1 MTKRKL
7 NFPGFVPKKIAS
19 NINVEKEIEPETGSE
34 TNINTGLKKRT
45 GAGMTKISE
54 TASINLKDDY
64 NRLKLEERNFKI
76 KESDFQNREQKF
88 ESKIN
93 QLELEQKKVKKLIEE
108 EGEFCIDIDPRECQV
123 IKIPGR
129 IQKLLNEQV
138 CDNLITDFNS
148 HIGQKEPIYIRP
160 IPDDVEKINDNIK
173 YEVFAGTRRR
183 WAAEHVVNELNQK
196 FRLKA
201 FIKNLSDEEASVFTE
216 KENAK
221 VEWSDVEFGFFYSE
235 LLANGTYKN
244 QQELA
249 KKRNIDKSMV
259 TEYLRFG
266 ILRESFPL
274 IISAFDN
281 LSNLLELRKLWVKK
295 LLMLLE
301 DKSKEKAILLK
312 ASSLI
317 KAGKKLSSNVLYNSL
332 IKAADNTYKTDRLEA
347 IKESIKNKKGK
358 ESIGTFTR
366 SSVNNIDIKIKSK
379 STLTKEEL
387 KKELSI
393 LIDKYYKVNM

>member
-7 NFPGFVPKKIAS
+7 SFPGFVPKKTTS
-19 NINVEKEIEPETGSE
+19 K
-34 TNINTGLKKRT
+34 INTETITEIKVEENLNPAKKKRS

-54 TASINLKDDY
+54 TAAINLKDDY
-64 NRLKLEERNFKI
+64 NRLKIEEKNFII
-76 KESDFQNREQKF
+76 KESEFQDREEKF

-93 QLELEQKKVKKLIEE
+93 QLELEQQKVKKLIEE
-108 EGEFCIDIDPRECQV
+108 EGEFCVDIDPRECQV

-138 CDNLITDFNS
+138 CDDLIKDFNS

-160 IPDDVEKINDNIK
+160 IPDDVEKINNNIK

-201 FIKNLSDEEASVFTE
+201 FIKKLSDEEASVFTE

-221 VEWSDVEFGFFYSE
+221 VEWADVEFGFFYSE
-235 LLANGTYKN
+235 LLANGTYKT

-266 ILRESFPL
+266 TLRDDFPS
-274 IISAFDN
+274 IISAFDE

-301 DKSKEKAILLK
+301 DNGKEKAILSK
-312 ASSLI
+312 TSSLI
-317 KAGKKLSSNVLYNSL
+317 KVGKKLSSNFLYNSL
-332 IKAADNTYKTDRLEA
+332 IKAAENTYKTDRLDV

-387 KKELSI
+387 KKEISM
-393 LIDKYYKVNM
+393 LIDKYYKANM

>member
-7 NFPGFVPKKIAS
+7 NFPGFVPKKSAAIIS
-19 NINVEKEIEPETGSE
+19 TETEIESKVD
-34 TNINTGLKKRT
+34 TNINPVLKKRT

-64 NRLKLEERNFKI
+64 NRLKMGEKNFKI
-76 KESDFQNREQKF
+76 KETEFQDREEEF

-93 QLELEQKKVKKLIEE
+93 QLELEQQKVKKLIEE
-108 EGEFCIDIDPRECQV
+108 EGEFCVDIDPRECQV

-138 CDNLITDFNS
+138 CDNLIKDFNS

-160 IPDDVEKINDNIK
+160 IPEGVEKINNNIK

-183 WAAEHVVNELNQK
+183 WAAEHVVNEFNQK

-221 VEWSDVEFGFFYSE
+221 VAWADVEFGFFYSE
-235 LLANGTYKN
+235 LLANGTYKT

-266 ILRESFPL
+266 TLRDNYPF
-274 IISAFDN
+274 IINAFDE
-281 LSNLLELRKLWVKK
+281 LSNLLEVRKLWVKK

-301 DKSKEKAILLK
+301 DKGKEKAILSK
-312 ASSLI
+312 THSLL

-332 IKAADNTYKTDRLEA
+332 IKAAENTYKTDRLEV

-358 ESIGTFTR
+358 ESIGSFSR

-387 KKELSI
+387 KMELSM
-393 LIDKYYKVNM
+393 LIDKYYKANM

>member
-1 MTKRKL
+1 MAKSKL
-7 NFPGFVPKKIAS
+7 YFPGLVSRKTS
-19 NINVEKEIEPETGSE
+19 NTENKTEINQTQ
-34 TNINTGLKKRT
+34 KKRS
-45 GAGMTKISE
+45 GAGMTQVSE
-54 TASINLKDDY
+54 KASINLRDDY
-64 NRLKLEERNFKI
+64 DRLKKEEIEYKA
-76 KESDFQNREQKF
+76 KESEYLKKEEGL
-88 ESKIN
+88 ESKII
-93 QLELEQKKVKKLIEE
+93 QLEIEQKKVKKLIEE
-108 EGEFCIDIDPRECQV
+108 EGDFRVDIDPRECQV

-129 IQKLLNEQV
+129 IQKLLNDQI
-138 CDNLITDFNS
+138 CDDLITDFNS

-160 IPDDVEKINDNIK
+160 IPEDVEKISNNIK

-183 WAAEHVVNELNQK
+183 WAGEHVVNELNPK

-201 FIKNLSDEEASVFTE
+201 FIKNISDEDASVFTE

-221 VEWSDVEFGFFYSE
+221 VEWADVEFGFFYSD

-266 ILRESFPL
+266 TLRDNFPS
-274 IISAFDN
+274 IIKAFDE
-281 LSNLLELRKLWVKK
+281 LSNLLELRKLWVRK
-295 LLMLLE
+295 LLVLLE
-301 DKSKEKAILLK
+301 DKAKEKAIISKVDTLLK
-312 ASSLI
+312 TE
-317 KAGKKLSSNVLYNSL
+317 KKLSSNVLYNSL
-332 IKAADNTYKTDRLEA
+332 LKVAENTYKSERLEA

-379 STLTKEEL
+379 SNLTKEEL
-387 KKELSI
+387 KKEISI
-393 LIDKYYKVNM
+393 LIDKYYKVNT